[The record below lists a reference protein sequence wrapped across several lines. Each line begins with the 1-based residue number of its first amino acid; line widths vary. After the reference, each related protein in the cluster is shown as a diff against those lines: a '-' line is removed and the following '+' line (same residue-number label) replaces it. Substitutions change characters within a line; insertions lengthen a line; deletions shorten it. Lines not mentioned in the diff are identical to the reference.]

1 MDAASCTPRSPRRL
15 SLTEPAPPA
24 PLPPCD
30 ALSLAARWRPSAS
43 HPSLPLAGAPLPLRS
58 RETSPL
64 LSIRHPCPKLARTC
78 APHFMRPP
86 SPARPQ
92 IQINVSEG
100 SRRGIL
106 RAGPQAV
113 NAASRRGP
121 PEPPF
126 LSIPTQRSLSTARCG
141 SRAAPRPS
149 LCPLSRRKRG
159 NPSRSRAS
167 VDPLQ
172 SECRSSEGACRCSSK
187 RELTPHFAAHRC
199 GEISAS
205 PRLSASS
212 PPFRSRPQ

>member
-24 PLPPCD
+24 PLPPWAMRSRSPPD
-30 ALSLAARWRPSAS
+30 GVPRPRTP
-43 HPSLPLAGAPLPLRS
+43 PSRSQVPPLPLRS

-64 LSIRHPCPKLARTC
+64 LSIRHPCPALARTC

-126 LSIPTQRSLSTARCG
+126 LSIPTQRSLSTVLRNGGLLADKRG
-141 SRAAPRPS
+141 EAEISTVI
-149 LCPLSRRKRG
+149 LCPVFQYPAGSAVV
-159 NPSRSRAS
+159 RS
-167 VDPLQ
+167 L
-172 SECRSSEGACRCSSK
+172 
-187 RELTPHFAAHRC
+187 
-199 GEISAS
+199 
-205 PRLSASS
+205 
-212 PPFRSRPQ
+212 